1 MYAVR
6 DMRRFRDSLG
16 ASPAILATASAVA
29 LTSAFASVVGLLPGA
44 GQQTATTPGLAPQA
58 GATAEPA
65 DRTAPHASPA
75 RDVVVS
81 LLGEQPRWG
90 AVIPVGFG
98 CTLPAPTLSAESG
111 GVSVHVFGPGLGG
124 VVADTLAGC
133 GTRAR
138 LGEIPAVTI
147 PTDTGRLTAWTRGDV
162 LVTLV
167 TADAPGSAA
176 TDLDARL
183 LAALEPV
190 CVDLAPDAE
199 AITRNPTQGS
209 YAPFTE
215 QVIVSVP
222 ELADPPD
229 VGAAPAQVAPADP
242 GRPTV
247 PQGLVGP
254 PLPEPVTRPSAP
266 TWPGPMPLVTDVTV
280 PAVDQEGP
288 GCGWAFTGAVP
299 PPADAGAI
307 RAQKTQ
313 AMADARSQLLAHQSA
328 WATAAAD
335 YPAALEAY
343 QVELA
348 GWQAYVTAH
357 AAVTDA
363 WAEQSRALA
372 AYQQELAAYDAAV
385 TDREQFLADQA
396 AAQDAYDRAVAR
408 CTASQNPDAEPG
420 AGGRPPRGCATPPER
435 PAILDQPTPPVPAV
449 PAPPVL
455 WKAGDPIPTVPA
467 HP

>member
-1 MYAVR
+1 MV
-6 DMRRFRDSLG
+6 
-16 ASPAILATASAVA
+16 TASAVA

-44 GQQTATTPGLAPQA
+44 GQQTATTPDLAPQT
-58 GATAEPA
+58 GLVAEPA
-65 DRTAPHASPA
+65 DRTAPHAGPA
-75 RDVVVS
+75 RDVVVN
-81 LLGEQPRWG
+81 LLGDQPRWG

-98 CTLPAPTLSAESG
+98 CTLPAPTLTAETG
-111 GVSVHVFGPGLGG
+111 GVSVHVFGPGMGG
-124 VVADTLAGC
+124 VVADALASC

-138 LGEIPAVTI
+138 LGEVPAVTI

-167 TADAPGSAA
+167 TADAPGAA
-176 TDLDARL
+176 AADLDARL

-190 CVDLAPDAE
+190 CVDLEPDAE
-199 AITRNPTQGS
+199 AVTRNPTQGS
-209 YAPFTE
+209 YAPYTE
-215 QVIVSVP
+215 QMIVSAP
-222 ELADPPD
+222 EPADAPD
-229 VGAAPAQVAPADP
+229 VGAAPAPVAPADP
-242 GRPTV
+242 GRPAV
-247 PQGLVGP
+247 PQGLAGP
-254 PLPEPVTRPSAP
+254 PLPEPVARPTAP
-266 TWPGPMPLVTDVTV
+266 AWPGPVPLVADVTV
-280 PAVDQEGP
+280 PAVDRDGP

-299 PPADAGAI
+299 PAADADAI

-313 AMADARSQLLAHQSA
+313 AMADARSQLVADQAA
-328 WATAAAD
+328 WMAAAVD
-335 YPAALEAY
+335 YPAALATY

-357 AAVTDA
+357 TAVTGA

-372 AYQQELAAYDAAV
+372 AYEQARAAYDAAV
-385 TDREQFLADQA
+385 TEREQFLADQS

-408 CTASQNPDAEPG
+408 CTASQDPGAEPG